1 MIIDKDTLTVSGFYA
16 MNSKFP
22 SFVAYN
28 IVYQVDLAMEIF

>member
-1 MIIDKDTLTVSGFYA
+1 MVIDKDTLTVSGFYA

-28 IVYQVDLAMEIF
+28 IVSQFNLAMETL